1 MVKTEEGKGISGM
14 TLADRLR
21 FACAMMALA
30 ATSAS
35 QAEVFDLPGDGD
47 TVVGQVTTVVSQE
60 WDTLLDIA
68 RRHGLGYYDIVRANP
83 EVDPWLPGD
92 GTRVILP
99 TRFVLPDVPWEGVV
113 LNLPEYRMYYFPPA
127 DPDGARTVMTFPI
140 SIGRMDWE
148 TPLGMTRVTRKAKNP
163 AWYPPESV
171 RQEHE
176 ADGRSLPRVVPP
188 GPDNPLGQFAMR
200 LAIPGYLI
208 HGTNK
213 PAGVGMRVTHGCIRM
228 FPEDIE
234 FVFERIPV
242 DTPVRIIDEPYKFG
256 WYDGQLLMEAHPPLE
271 TVSSEGEESGGPE
284 PVTVS
289 PLTRLTRLFVSATE
303 GREVEVDWGLVE
315 SVHVEADGVP
325 RRIDSAAGEDVLL
338 ADKKTPRRARR

>member
-1 MVKTEEGKGISGM
+1 M
-14 TLADRLR
+14 TLVHGLRLW
-21 FACAMMALA
+21 LA
-30 ATSAS
+30 ATCLAAAVAAE
-35 QAEVFDLPGDGD
+35 AEVFDLPGDGD
-47 TVVGQVTTVVSQE
+47 TVVGQVTTVVSRE

-68 RRHGLGYYDIVRANP
+68 RRHGLGYHDIVRANP

-92 GTRVILP
+92 GTRVVLP

-127 DPDGARTVMTFPI
+127 GPDGARTVMTFPI

-148 TPLGMTRVTRKAKNP
+148 TPLGMTRVTRKARDP

-171 RQEHE
+171 REEHE

-188 GPDNPLGQFAMR
+188 GPDNPLGRFAMR

-234 FVFERIPV
+234 FVFDRIPV
-242 DTPVRIIDEPYKFG
+242 GTPVRIIDEPYKFG
-256 WYDGQLLMEAHPPLE
+256 WYDGQLLMEAHLPLDNAAADGGADGEQEVGGSEDGE
-271 TVSSEGEESGGPE
+271 TE
-284 PVTVS
+284 TAAVS
-289 PLTRLTRLFVSATE
+289 PLTRLTRLFVAATE

-315 SVHVEADGVP
+315 SLHVAADGIP
-325 RRIDSAAGEDVLL
+325 RRVDAAGDEDVLV